1 MASNFVAGN
10 ATFGV
15 RETASILE
23 KITWGLAVVIL
34 ALSVCTSF
42 MIRSNK
48 SEEKA
53 QAEAM
58 AKEAAAEQA
67 GIPEMPTGEVEAT
80 TEAEAE

>member
-67 GIPEMPTGEVEAT
+67 GIPEMPTSEVEAT